1 MQPCYERETQHC
13 GPNTSIYH
21 PSLISIFEL
30 AIASSFGIHF
40 LFLSIAL
47 FSVCCLSA
55 SQAPNTKPHP
65 FILPIKKDPA
75 TNLYYSSVGIDT
87 PRHNFDLDID
97 LSGQNLWYDRDTDY
111 NSSSYRP
118 TPCGSKQCPRDGQ
131 CLDCYGPFQP
141 SCTNNTRSYNA
152 INLLT
157 ILV

>member
-1 MQPCYERETQHC
+1 MRY
-13 GPNTSIYH
+13 G
-21 PSLISIFEL
+21 
-30 AIASSFGIHF
+30 
-40 LFLSIAL
+40 IAL

-152 INLLT
+152 INILT